1 MISAI
6 HTSNVM
12 NVVPSVMSQRRYN
25 AQSGAA
31 KTSVKRA
38 DPLSLE
44 RIDIQLEV
52 TPVPVKELNRAAE
65 GESSA
70 AIRERVVRARAIQTE
85 RFKAESGVHCNAP
98 THTSARTPPPTDKR
112 KEPGAIALRKAQ
124 RLVAARWPFCVP
136 SAMARGAQPGVGGSK
151 ERAYGAGQIA
161 CVTFVARLFHFSS
174 PIASPSYH
182 NSVTFMAQFVLPE

>member
-44 RIDIQLEV
+44 RIDLQVEV
-52 TPVPVKELNRAAE
+52 QPVDFDQISSQQPGEPSADIRA
-65 GESSA
+65 
-70 AIRERVVRARAIQTE
+70 RVVMARALQTE
-85 RFKAESGVHCNAP
+85 RFKDLPGVHCNAQMTP
-98 THTSARTPPPTDKR
+98 SLIHQYAEPDAQGLERLREAMTRTGMSAR
-112 KEPGAIALRKAQ
+112 
-124 RLVAARWPFCVP
+124 
-136 SAMARGAQPGVGGSK
+136 
-151 ERAYGAGQIA
+151 AYDRILK
-161 CVTFVARLFHFSS
+161 VART
-174 PIASPSYH
+174 IADLDGSASVQQHHVMEAISYR
-182 NSVTFMAQFVLPE
+182 NLDRSNYMPGSMPF